1 MDNPDVQNAETPAR
15 RFALLSRLRDF
26 VRDISTN
33 NANSDRWTRT
43 IIVATVVML
52 VVVILGNLYY
62 LEVRHRTE
70 ILSDTRVTT
79 QNLARVIEEQARGSV
94 NAADVALA
102 SVARSLQILPGRN
115 EWHNPEIHDLLR
127 ANLQNLPFV
136 RAIWVLDAN
145 GDMVHDSD
153 NLPGRHNLSERQYFR
168 VHRDTPGAG
177 LFIDAPV
184 LGKLGVW
191 FVGASRRIQNA
202 DGSFGGVV
210 TLAIAP
216 RYFERFY
223 ESVSVGHHGAIG
235 MTTQDGILVARVP
248 LAEELRGK
256 KINPLPAYV
265 QMAQVATEGTYLG
278 TSKVD
283 GVERIYSF
291 RKVKDLPLVVLVGL
305 GVAEQLAGWQRAAL
319 TSLAGHLALVAV
331 IIWLAW
337 LAITEIQ
344 RRSALNRALF
354 LSQQRYELAVSSGN
368 VWDTNVRTGIGHMAP
383 NLKRQLGYAPH
394 EVEDTVVAFESLLHP
409 QDLGKLNQL
418 LHNHFHKGAL
428 FQMQFRARTK
438 SGDYRWFEI
447 RGQGRHD
454 HSTRELFMAGTV
466 FDITEEKRAE
476 TVLREAEL
484 RMRKL
489 IDGLGPS
496 MMVGLLTPEG
506 NVLEANQP
514 SLTAAGLTL
523 EDVRGTPVEHTYW
536 FTHSQSAQHQL
547 RAAVQRAAAGEP
559 SRYDVQIRVAGEQL
573 VWVDFSLQPLRDD
586 TGQIVFL
593 VPSGMIID
601 ERKRAEQAVQESEQN
616 FRQLAEN
623 INEVFWLSDPIRE
636 QMIYVSPASECI
648 WGRPSAELCA
658 SRNAWLDSIAPA
670 DRERMHAV
678 AAHANKVTG
687 SYDEEY
693 RVVRPDGST
702 RWVHDRAF
710 PVRDASGAVYRIA
723 GVAEDITE
731 RKRAE
736 ALEISRRAVLRLI
749 VEREPLHVVLD
760 ALLRLIE
767 GQSADMLASILLLDS
782 DGKRLW
788 LGAAPSL
795 PETFTK
801 AVDGELIGESAGS
814 CGTAVHRRE
823 PVIVEDIATD
833 PLWHDYRDI
842 ALAHGLRAC
851 WSSPIFDD
859 QRHILGTFAMYFR
872 SVRKPAQEDFRLIEI
887 AGDTAAIAIAR
898 DREERALRASESRF
912 RLLAESS
919 PDAVLIQSEER
930 IVFVNQAMINLLGAA
945 SAEDLL
951 GRPATFM
958 VASEDQ
964 ESEKQLRAPTF
975 AGHLGTPVER
985 TYQRLDG
992 SAVEV
997 EIAVAALVFDNKPAA
1012 QVTVRDI
1019 TQRKKA
1025 DARIEQLATHDTLTG
1040 LPNRALALDRITQMI
1055 AHARRVQGQFA
1066 VIFLDLD
1073 RFKVLNDAF
1082 GHPFGDAVL
1091 KLVGH
1096 RMSDLVRESD
1106 TVARQSGDEFLILLD
1121 DLRKSADAYIIVQKI
1136 VDAFEQPLTVQGREV
1151 FVTASIGVTVYPQ
1164 DAESAEGLID
1174 AADAAMY
1181 RAKDLGRNTY
1191 QFFTRAMSEETQRKV
1206 DLETKLRGA
1215 LADNQ
1220 MHVVYQPKVDLAS
1233 GSITGCEA
1241 LLRWT
1246 HPVLGVVPPVQFIP
1260 IAEDSGLI
1268 VPLGDWVLRTACAQ
1282 CKAWIDAGL
1291 PQVNIAVNIS
1301 ARQFLQQDVV
1311 AWVMAALAQTGL
1323 APQHLELEL
1332 TESLLAQDVEKVIN
1346 TISQL
1351 KAVGIKLS
1359 IDDFGTGYSSL
1370 SYLRRFRVNA
1380 LKIDQSF
1387 VRNLLNSP
1395 DDTAIALAVISLAH
1409 SLRMKAVAEGVESED
1424 HVQFLRLH
1432 QCDEMQGYY
1441 FSKPVTASEMEAMLR
1456 SGKRLSLPPN
1466 G

>member
-1 MDNPDVQNAETPAR
+1 MLR
-15 RFALLSRLRDF
+15 RLWDFSRGVSAD
-26 VRDISTN
+26 D
-33 NANSDRWTRT
+33 ANSDKWIRAITLAS
-43 IIVATVVML
+43 VAVL
-52 VVVILGNLYY
+52 VVAILGNLYY
-62 LEVRHRTE
+62 VEDRQRTE
-70 ILSDTRVTT
+70 ILADTRVAT
-79 QNLARVIEEQARGSV
+79 QNLARVIEEQAGGSV

-102 SVARSLQILPGRN
+102 SIARSLQILSGRN
-115 EWHNPEIHDLLR
+115 ERHNPEIHDLLR

-145 GDMVHDSD
+145 GDMIHDSD
-153 NLPGRHNLSERQYFR
+153 NLPERYNLSDRQYFR

-191 FVGASRRIQNA
+191 FVGASRRVQNA

-216 RYFERFY
+216 SYFERFY
-223 ESVSVGHHGAIG
+223 ESVSVGRQGVISMAT
-235 MTTQDGILVARVP
+235 MDGTMVARVP
-248 LAEELRGK
+248 LADELRGK
-256 KINPLPAYV
+256 KINPLPTYG
-265 QMAQVATEGTYLG
+265 QMQPVATDGTYHAI
-278 TSKVD
+278 SKVD
-283 GVERIYSF
+283 GIERIYSF
-291 RKVKDLPLVVLVGL
+291 RKVKDLPLVVIAGL
-305 GVAEQLAGWQRAAL
+305 GVADQLASWQRSAWANV
-319 TSLAGHLALVAV
+319 AGHLALVAV
-331 IIWLAW
+331 ITWLAW
-337 LAITEIQ
+337 LTLSEI
-344 RRSALNRALF
+344 RHRSALNRAL
-354 LSQQRYELAVSSGN
+354 LHSQRRYELAVSSGN

-394 EVEDTVVAFESLLHP
+394 EVEDTVAAFEALLHP
-409 QDLGKLNQL
+409 QDLGKLNQV

-428 FQMQFRARTK
+428 FQLQFRARAK

-454 HSTRELFMAGTV
+454 HSSGEILMAGTV

-476 TVLREAEL
+476 IVLRAAEL

-506 NVLEANQP
+506 ILLEANQP
-514 SLTAAGLTL
+514 ALTAAGLTL
-523 EDVRGTPVEHTYW
+523 TDVRGTPAENTYW
-536 FTHSQSAQHQL
+536 FTHSQSAQVQL
-547 RAAVQRAAAGEP
+547 RAAIQRAAAGEP
-559 SRYDVQIRVAGEQL
+559 SRYDVQIRVAGGQL

-586 TGQIVFL
+586 TGQVVFL

-623 INEVFWLSDPIRE
+623 IHEVFWLSDPVRD
-636 QMIYVSPASECI
+636 QMIYVSPASESI
-648 WGRPSAELCA
+648 WGRPSTELCA
-658 SRNAWLDSIAPA
+658 SPNAWLDAIAPA
-670 DRERMHAV
+670 DRERMYAA

-702 RWVHDRAF
+702 RWIHDRAF

-767 GQSADMLASILLLDS
+767 GQSPDMLGSVLLLDE
-782 DGKRLW
+782 DGKHLRH
-788 LGAAPSL
+788 GAAPSL

-801 AVDGELIGESAGS
+801 ALDGESIGESAGS

-823 PVIVEDIATD
+823 PVIVVDIATD
-833 PLWHDYRDI
+833 PLWHEYRDI

-851 WSSPIFDD
+851 WSTPIFDD
-859 QRHILGTFAMYFR
+859 QRLVLGTFAMYFR
-872 SVRKPAQEDFRLIEI
+872 SVRKPDQADFRLIEI
-887 AGDTAAIAIAR
+887 ASDTAAIAIAR
-898 DREERALRASESRF
+898 DREERAIRTSEARF

-919 PDAVLIQSEER
+919 PDAVLIHSEER
-930 IVFVNQAMINLLGAA
+930 IVFVNQALVNLLGAT

-958 VASEDQ
+958 VASERQ
-964 ESEKQLRAPTF
+964 ESEEQRLTATF

-985 TYQRLDG
+985 TYRRLNG
-992 SAVEV
+992 STVEV

-1025 DARIEQLATHDTLTG
+1025 EARIEQLATHDALTG
-1040 LPNRALALDRITQMI
+1040 LPNRALVLDRITQAI

-1066 VIFLDLD
+1066 VVFLDLD

-1091 KLVGH
+1091 KLVGD
-1096 RMSDLVRESD
+1096 RLGDLVRDSD
-1106 TVARQSGDEFLILLD
+1106 TVARQSGDEFLILLA

-1136 VDAFEQPLTVQGREV
+1136 VDAFEQPLTILGREV

-1174 AADAAMY
+1174 AADVAMY

-1215 LADNQ
+1215 LAGNQ
-1220 MHVVYQPKVDLAS
+1220 LHLAYQPKVDLAS
-1233 GSITGCEA
+1233 GHITGCEA

-1246 HPVLGVVPPVQFIP
+1246 HPVLGVVPPAQFIP

-1301 ARQFLQQDVV
+1301 ARQFLQQDVA
-1311 AWVMAALAQTGL
+1311 AWVTAALAQTGL

-1351 KAVGIKLS
+1351 KAAGIKLS

-1387 VRNLLNSP
+1387 VRNLLTDP
-1395 DDTAIALAVISLAH
+1395 DDTTIALAVISLAH
-1409 SLRMKAVAEGVESED
+1409 SLRMKAVAEGVETAD
-1424 HVQFLRLH
+1424 HARFLRLH

-1441 FSKPVTASEMEAMLR
+1441 FSKPVTAPEIEVMLR
-1456 SGKRLSLPPN
+1456 SGKRLSLPPD